1 MNHLAHQLQ
10 CCMRLPHELQQMIQ
24 DNCQRRW
31 SSLQENKE
39 SILVLATSIGIFGAE
54 QYDSSEELRSCALH
68 VLEAVERNG
77 VLPPWTLVP
86 PLMALIT
93 DPSR

>member
-1 MNHLAHQLQ
+1 MN
-10 CCMRLPHELQQMIQ
+10 LPYKLQQMLPAL
-24 DNCQRRW
+24 RTL
-31 SSLQENKE
+31 LQENKE
-39 SILVLATSIGIFGAE
+39 SILALATGVGIFTVE
-54 QYDSSEELRSCALH
+54 QYDSSEELRNCALH

-77 VLPPWTLVP
+77 VMPPWTLVP